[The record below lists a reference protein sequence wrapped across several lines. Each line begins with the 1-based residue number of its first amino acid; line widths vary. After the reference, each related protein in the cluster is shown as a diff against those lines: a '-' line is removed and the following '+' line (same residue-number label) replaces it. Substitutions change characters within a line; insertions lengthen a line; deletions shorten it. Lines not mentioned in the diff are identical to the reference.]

1 MAPNSAIGGDN
12 AGAEMR
18 RPQINA
24 IRRNGGRMSD
34 PTIAPVLKDLMLFLA
49 TAGVVAP
56 IFARLRVGS
65 TLGFLAAG
73 VILGPHGLGALAP
86 SVSRSLTPGRAAPA
100 RP

>member
-1 MAPNSAIGGDN
+1 MAPNSAIGCDN

-24 IRRNGGRMSD
+24 IHRNGGRMSD

-73 VILGPHGLGALAP
+73 VI
-86 SVSRSLTPGRAAPA
+86 A
-100 RP
+100 REERTYAETLLQKPKTVDKKIELF